1 MYSNQ
6 RLRDLQKSYTEKLVS
21 PLDEDYIEPTY
32 ETPIISTEDTYE
44 EVLGPKRAENNIKLA
59 ELAKDVYQEPNKR
72 LSEWDDYQY
81 QTKYSNKHLSTYTKD
96 GNIIFAIKGTSELE
110 DLVLD
115 LETPSGILLNKRF
128 KNLLDIVNNAIN
140 DLRGVYGEVIFTGH
154 SLGGLLSQ
162 MMGKQVLDSR
172 GVTFNTVTAP
182 WLEQGES
189 NRIRNYRIIGDPISK
204 SKTFGKQINLRPK
217 VPTDEMTKLYRNDQP
232 NVKLP
237 HSIDQFIDR
246 KILED
251 DPNIYTKR
259 RFEYWTDVVKNL
271 VNLGFSYLLY
281 SKIYPILVSRMLP
294 PQYRARQ
301 VSINDQFSFLQHMG
315 ISNPEILQPINQ
327 EQTEL
332 LEDMFQYVNNLRPV
346 QMLSF
351 FNTLSGVLMFS
362 SPNYL
367 KPIGDTLADAFEE
380 IENPDDE

>member
-1 MYSNQ
+1 
-6 RLRDLQKSYTEKLVS
+6 
-21 PLDEDYIEPTY
+21 
-32 ETPIISTEDTYE
+32 
-44 EVLGPKRAENNIKLA
+44 
-59 ELAKDVYQEPNKR
+59 
-72 LSEWDDYQY
+72 
-81 QTKYSNKHLSTYTKD
+81 
-96 GNIIFAIKGTSELE
+96 
-110 DLVLD
+110 
-115 LETPSGILLNKRF
+115 
-128 KNLLDIVNNAIN
+128 
-140 DLRGVYGEVIFTGH
+140 
-154 SLGGLLSQ
+154 
-162 MMGKQVLDSR
+162 
-172 GVTFNTVTAP
+172 
-182 WLEQGES
+182 
-189 NRIRNYRIIGDPISK
+189 
-204 SKTFGKQINLRPK
+204 
-217 VPTDEMTKLYRNDQP
+217 MTKLYRNDQP